1 MQRLAI
7 AAIAAIFVGLL
18 PMAALAGETVIW
30 GGYGGLSAGA
40 MWMNVGELN
49 DYLDPLRVSDFSS
62 TIPMIGLDAYALLGG
77 RVVVGLE
84 GYGFN
89 QTKGGALAD
98 ASLRGGY
105 GVLYCGYNVV
115 HTDNFRLR
123 PEIGLGGMGTN
134 VQIHNVGWMLASHRL
149 SNDYDEILLTQ
160 EGYLGTVALAAEWTP
175 SIMRRDNGRLDL
187 VVSLKT
193 GLRVPLWDEG
203 WEARA
208 ISDDDDHDDVD
219 LDMDGPDLPMLAP
232 YVALGIRFG
241 GGITEID

>member
-7 AAIAAIFVGLL
+7 AAIVALALGLL
-18 PMAALAGETVIW
+18 PVAASAGETGIW

-40 MWMNVGELN
+40 MWMDVGELN
-49 DYLDPLRVSDFSS
+49 DYLDPLRVSDFSA
-62 TIPMIGLDAYALLGG
+62 TVPMIGLDAYALLGG

-98 ASLRGGY
+98 ASLRGGF

-115 HTDNFRLR
+115 HTNHFRLR

-134 VQIHNVGWMLASHRL
+134 VQIHNVEWMLTSHRL
-149 SNDYDEILLTQ
+149 PSDYDEIMLTQ
-160 EGYLGTVALAAEWTP
+160 QGYLGTVAVAAEWTP
-175 SIMRRDNGRLDL
+175 SIMRPSNGRLDL
-187 VVSLKT
+187 VVSLKA
-193 GLRVPLWDEG
+193 GVRVPLWDEG

-219 LDMDGPDLPMLAP
+219 LDMDGPDMPLFAP

-241 GGITEID
+241 GGITEVD